1 MKRILLLLLLL
12 LSGSIQSQTYLMN
25 NTSVSTCSGT
35 FYDSGGQ
42 LGTYLAS
49 ETYVK
54 TFCPSTPG
62 NYIQLNFSMF
72 DVEGEPFDYMTI
84 YEGTGTGGA
93 IIGTYG
99 NISPLDC
106 LDIIASSHPS
116 GCITISFVSDGS
128 LEYNGWDATIS
139 CTNIPGGAIPPAVTN
154 TVCGGANPFCA
165 DAGTL
170 EFPNTTDGGCV
181 PDAPAVITNNTCLF
195 TAPNPAWYYLE
206 IGIAGTINL
215 EIEQTTGIN
224 GSGTGLDV
232 DYAIWGPFA
241 NLAATCADFT
251 LGNCTGDHACT
262 GNVVDCSYSPDPIE
276 NATIP
281 NAQVGE
287 IYMMLIT
294 NYDGAAGYI
303 TMTQTNGSSLG
314 AGSTDCSIVCP
325 TMVGTNPTTCG
336 GNNGSIQISGLDP
349 STSYNITYLDDGT
362 PVAVSLTSNAAGQV
376 NIIGLNAGNY
386 TNIVTNFAG
395 CTTASVNILLAGA
408 SAPTVTILN
417 AATPICA
424 GNNAMFNI
432 TGTPNATV
440 IYNINN
446 GGNIPIVLSAAGIGI
461 VTVPAVNANTT
472 INLISIS
479 IPGCSAPLAMTRT
492 VVVNPPATLALT
504 SLSAD
509 RSLCINTPMTNILYN
524 LGSGATNATVLGL
537 PTGLTGALTSA
548 TTFAIS
554 GTPTQTG
561 TFNYTV
567 QALGLCGNSVV
578 LTGTIVVNT
587 LPVITGVFS
596 VCAGFTSILSTT
608 DTPAVVNPWVS
619 SDPSVAA
626 VTATGTVT
634 GMASGTALIT
644 FTAANGCTDT
654 ETITVNAVAS
664 ITGTLNIC
672 EGQTT
677 TLSTVSPPAA
687 VNPWVSS
694 NGTVA
699 TVSAGGVV
707 TGVSAGTATITFTA
721 LNGCTIT
728 KIITVNALPVIS
740 GTLNVCVG
748 STTPLS
754 STIAAAAVNPW
765 VSSNPLLATV
775 NNVGVVTG
783 ISAGTVIVTFTGLNG
798 CTDTETIT
806 INSVPIIAGTFNVCE
821 GNTTTLS
828 SVATPAA
835 VNPWVSSNPLI
846 ATVNATGVVTGLS
859 LGMATITYTDLNG
872 CTGTEVITVNSI
884 PTIIGTTNV
893 CEGNTTT
900 LSSTSTPAAVN
911 PWVSSNPS
919 IATVNAMGVVTGI
932 AVGIVTITFTA
943 QNTCTSTENI
953 TVNALPV
960 VTGTLNVCQGQTTIL
975 SSTSTPAI
983 VNAWVSSDSSIA
995 TVSSTGVVTGVSVGT
1010 TIITFTD
1017 TSGCTDTET
1026 ITVSP
1031 LSTITGTFEVC
1042 VGLTTSLSS
1051 ASPPAVANPWVSS
1064 NPLIATISATGV
1076 VTAVASGTTTITYTS
1091 LNGCTDTEI
1100 ITVNALPI
1108 IAGTFNVCEGLTTTL
1123 STLLAP
1129 AVLNPWVSS
1138 DPLIATVNSSGVVTG
1153 VSVGTT
1159 IITFTGINGCTDTET
1174 ITVSPLVTITGT
1186 LIVCEGLTT
1195 ALSSIY
1201 APAVVN
1207 PWVSSDPLVATV
1219 NSSGLVSG
1227 VAAGTAT
1234 ITFTGLSGCANS
1246 VLFTVN
1252 PLPIITGI
1260 FGVCEGLTTTLSTAL
1275 APAVLYPWVSSDPLI
1290 ATVNS
1295 SGIVTG
1301 IAVGTTTIT
1310 FTGLSGCTDTE
1321 IITVNP
1327 LPIITGT
1334 FNVCETLTT
1343 ALTTLLAP
1351 AVLNPWV
1358 SSNPL
1363 IATVNASGLVT
1374 GISSGTATITFT
1386 ALNGCTDS
1394 ENITVNALPI
1404 ITGTLNVCQGL
1415 TTTLSS
1421 VATPGLVNPWISSNP
1436 LIATISASGVI
1447 TGIAPGST
1455 TITFTALNGCTDTA
1469 IVTVNDLPIITGTF
1483 TVCVGLNT
1491 ILSSLSVPAVVNP
1504 WVSSNPLIAT
1514 VNSSGIVTGVSS
1526 GTSTIIYSD
1535 ANGCTASQVVTVV
1548 AAAAITGVLT
1558 VCVNATTALSNS
1570 SLPTAGNP
1578 WSSSNAAIASIDATG
1593 MVTGNAPG
1601 TATIT
1606 YTSSSNCMITATV
1619 TVIAI
1624 PVISGT
1630 FTVCEGSTTTLTSA
1644 STPAVVNPWM
1654 SSDILVATV
1663 SATGVVSAI
1672 SVGTATLT
1680 FTNSNGCT
1688 ATQMITVTTLP
1699 IISGTFAIC
1708 QGSTTTLSSSTAPAI
1723 SNPWVSS
1730 NVLIATVNAAGLV
1743 TGISSGTAVI
1753 TYTNATGCID
1763 TQTITVNANPVI
1775 TGTFSLCQGISTT
1788 LSGGS
1793 VPNSINPWISSNP
1806 LVATVSTTGV
1816 VTGVSFG
1823 TTTIT
1828 FTNVNGCIDTET
1840 IIVNALPTI
1849 TGNFTLCLGL
1859 TTALSGNGVAAVLNP
1874 WVSSNTAIVAVNN
1887 NGLVTANAVG
1897 VATISYTNSNG
1908 CVATQ
1913 IITVNTLPVIAGNL
1927 SICQGSTTAL
1937 STLDS
1942 PAAINPWV
1950 SDNPS
1955 VASVDL
1961 FGVVTGNAVGT
1972 ATISYTNSNTCV
1984 TSRIVT
1990 VNPLPTI
1997 SGVLTLCEG
2006 YSTTLSGSA
2015 FPAAVNAWISSNPSV
2030 ATVSSTGVV
2039 TGIVAGTTTV
2049 TYTNSNGC
2057 KITANITVNPTPK
2070 VIATPNFSICS
2081 EDATNITLSSVV
2093 PGTTF
2098 VWTAVSNNVTG
2109 ASNGNGNLIEQPLVA
2124 TANTAGNVVYT
2135 IVPTSSLGCV
2145 GTPFVVTVNV
2155 NVLPLPTLTDGVI
2168 CRNPTTGIVGRTYIL
2183 NAGLNN
2189 ANFDFEWY
2197 LNDILIPGENNNTY
2211 EAVEGGVYS
2220 VIATN
2225 TVTGCISAPVFAVVT
2240 ESEIAEVAIIN
2251 GNEAFVDNAVIT
2263 VVVIGNGNYEYQ
2275 LDNGPW
2281 QTSNAFSLLTLGL
2294 HEIHVRDADDCTAI
2308 TQEFT
2313 VIGYPKFFTPNGDGY
2328 HDLWNIWSLSDQKAS
2343 NIYLYDRYGKFI
2355 KQMSPA
2361 GEGWN
2366 GTLNGRELPA
2376 TDYWFTVE
2384 YLHPDTGLR
2393 NEFKSH
2399 FSLKR

>member
-1 MKRILLLLLLL
+1 LLLL
-12 LSGSIQSQTYLMN
+12 LSASIQSQTYLMN
-25 NTSVSTCSGT
+25 NTAVSTCSGT

-42 LGTYLAS
+42 LGNYLAS

-106 LDIIASSHPS
+106 IDIIASSHAS
-116 GCITISFVSDGS
+116 GCITVSFVSDGS
-128 LEYNGWDATIS
+128 LQYNGWAASIS
-139 CTNIPGGAIPPAVTN
+139 CTNIPGGVISPAVTN

-165 DAGTL
+165 DSGTL

-181 PDAPAVITNNTCLF
+181 PDAPAAITNNTCLIV
-195 TAPNPAWYYLE
+195 APNPAWYYLE
-206 IGIAGTINL
+206 IGISGNINL

-224 GSGTGLDV
+224 GTGTGLDV

-251 LGNCTGDHACT
+251 LGDCTGDHTCT
-262 GNVVDCSYSPDPIE
+262 GNVVDCSYSPAAIE

-294 NYDGAAGYI
+294 NFDGAAGYI

-325 TMVGTNPTTCG
+325 TMVGTNPTSCG
-336 GNNGSIQISGLDP
+336 GNDGSIQISGLDP
-349 STSYNITYLDDGT
+349 STSYNITYLDNVT

-376 NIIGLNAGNY
+376 NIIGLSGGNY
-386 TNIVTNFAG
+386 TNIVTNFVG
-395 CTTASVNILLAGA
+395 CTTATVNILLAGT
-408 SAPTVTILN
+408 SAPTVTNLN
-417 AATPICA
+417 AATPICT
-424 GNNAMFNI
+424 GNDAMFNI

-440 IYNINN
+440 TYNINS
-446 GGNIPIVLSAAGIGI
+446 GGNTTIILSAAGIGI

-479 IPGCSAPLAMTRT
+479 IPGCSAPLAMTIT

-504 SLSAD
+504 SVSAD
-509 RSLCINTPMTNILYN
+509 RSLCINTPMTNILYTI
-524 LGSGATNATVLGL
+524 GSGATTATVLALPAGL
-537 PTGLTGALTSA
+537 SGALTSA

-554 GTPTQTG
+554 GTPTQNG
-561 TFNYTV
+561 TFNYSV

-578 LTGTIVVNT
+578 LTGTIVVNP
-587 LPVITGVFS
+587 LPVITGIFS
-596 VCAGFTSILSTT
+596 VCVGFTTVLSTT

-619 SDPSVAA
+619 SDPSVAT

-634 GMASGTALIT
+634 GIASGTAVIT

-654 ETITVNAVAS
+654 ETITVNAVAL
-664 ITGTLNIC
+664 ITGTLNVC
-672 EGQTT
+672 EGLTT
-677 TLSTVSPPAA
+677 TLSTVSPPVA

-694 NGTVA
+694 NLTVA

-707 TGVSAGTATITFTA
+707 TGVSTGTATITFTA
-721 LNGCTIT
+721 LNGCTNT
-728 KIITVNALPVIS
+728 KIITVNALPAIS

-748 STTPLS
+748 STTPLL
-754 STIAAAAVNPW
+754 STIPAAALNPW
-765 VSSNPLLATV
+765 ISSNPLLAAV
-775 NNVGVVTG
+775 NNLGVVTG
-783 ISAGTVIVTFTGLNG
+783 ISAGTVIITFTGLNG
-798 CTDTETIT
+798 CTDAETIT
-806 INSVPIIAGTFNVCE
+806 INGLPLITGTFNVCE
-821 GNTTTLS
+821 GSTISLS
-828 SVATPAA
+828 SATAPAA

-846 ATVNATGVVTGLS
+846 ATVNTTGVVTGVS
-859 LGMATITYTDLNG
+859 LGMATITFTALNG
-872 CTGTEVITVNSI
+872 CTDTKAITVNSI
-884 PTIIGTTNV
+884 PTLIGTFMV
-893 CEGNTTT
+893 CEGNTTA
-900 LSSTSTPAAVN
+900 LSSTSTPAAIN
-911 PWVSSNPS
+911 PWVSSDPS
-919 IATVNAMGVVTGI
+919 IATVNAAGLVTGI
-932 AVGIVTITFTA
+932 AVGIVTITFTG
-943 QNTCTSTENI
+943 QNGCTHTEII
-953 TVNALPV
+953 TVNVLPV
-960 VTGTLNVCQGQTTIL
+960 ITGTLNVCQGQTTIL
-975 SSTSTPAI
+975 SSTSTPAT
-983 VNAWVSSDSSIA
+983 VNAWVSSDATIA
-995 TVSSTGVVTGVSVGT
+995 TVSSSGIVTGVSVGT

-1017 TSGCTDTET
+1017 TNGCTDTET

-1051 ASPPAVANPWVSS
+1051 ASAPAVVNPWVSS

-1076 VTAVASGTTTITYTS
+1076 FTGVASGTTTISFTS

-1123 STLLAP
+1123 LTSVAP
-1129 AVLNPWVSS
+1129 AVVAPWISS
-1138 DPLIATVNSSGVVTG
+1138 NPLIANINSSGVVTG
-1153 VSVGTT
+1153 VSTGMTT
-1159 IITFTGINGCTDTET
+1159 IIFTGINGCTDTET

-1186 LIVCEGLTT
+1186 LSVCEGLTT
-1195 ALSSIY
+1195 ALSSVS
-1201 APAVVN
+1201 APAAVN

-1227 VAAGTAT
+1227 IAAGTAT
-1234 ITFTGLSGCANS
+1234 IAFTGLSGCANS
-1246 VLFTVN
+1246 VLITVIA
-1252 PLPIITGI
+1252 LPIITGT
-1260 FGVCEGLTTTLSTAL
+1260 FAVCEGLATTLSTLL
-1275 APAVLYPWVSSDPLI
+1275 APAILNPWVSSDPLI
-1290 ATVNS
+1290 ATINS
-1295 SGIVTG
+1295 SGIATG

-1343 ALTTLLAP
+1343 ALSTMLAP

-1363 IATVNASGLVT
+1363 TATISASGLVT
-1374 GISSGTATITFT
+1374 GISSGTTTITFT
-1386 ALNGCTDS
+1386 ALNGCTDT
-1394 ENITVNALPI
+1394 ETITVNALPT
-1404 ITGTLNVCQGL
+1404 ITGTLNVCVGL

-1421 VATPGLVNPWISSNP
+1421 AVTPALVNSWISSNP
-1436 LIATISASGVI
+1436 LIATISASGVV

-1455 TITFTALNGCTDTA
+1455 TITFTALNGCTSTA
-1469 IVTVNDLPIITGTF
+1469 IVTVNALPIITGTF

-1491 ILSSLSVPAVVNP
+1491 TLSSLSVPAVVNP

-1514 VNSSGIVTGVSS
+1514 VSPNGIVTGVSS
-1526 GTSTIIYSD
+1526 GTSTITYTD
-1535 ANGCTASQVVTVV
+1535 ANACTVSQVVTVV
-1548 AAAAITGVLT
+1548 AAAAITGVFT
-1558 VCVNATTALSNS
+1558 VCVNATTNLSNS
-1570 SLPTAGNP
+1570 SLPIAGNP
-1578 WSSSNAAIASIDATG
+1578 WSSSNPLIASIDVNG
-1593 MVTGNAPG
+1593 MVTGNTPG
-1601 TATIT
+1601 TTTIT
-1606 YTSSSNCMITATV
+1606 YTSSNNCMITATV

-1630 FTVCEGSTTTLTSA
+1630 FIVCEGSTTTLSGA
-1644 STPAVVNPWM
+1644 STPALINPWM
-1654 SSDILVATV
+1654 SSDLLVATV

-1672 SVGTATLT
+1672 SAGTATLT
-1680 FTNSNGCT
+1680 FTNLDGCT
-1688 ATQMITVTTLP
+1688 KTQIITVTALP

-1708 QGSTTTLSSSTAPAI
+1708 QGSTATLSGSTSPAI

-1730 NVLIATVNAAGLV
+1730 NVLVATVNAAGLV
-1743 TGISSGTAVI
+1743 TGISSGTTVI
-1753 TYTNATGCID
+1753 TYTNANGCID

-1775 TGTFSLCQGISTT
+1775 TGTFSLCQGLSTT

-1793 VPNSINPWISSNP
+1793 VPNPINPWISSNP
-1806 LVATVSTTGV
+1806 LIATVSATGV
-1816 VTGVSFG
+1816 VTAVSFG

-1828 FTNVNGCIDTET
+1828 FNNVNGCIDTET
-1840 IIVNALPTI
+1840 ITVYALPTI

-1859 TTALSGNGVAAVLNP
+1859 TTALSGSGTAAVLNP
-1874 WVSSNTAIVAVNN
+1874 WSSSNTAIVAINN
-1887 NGLVTANAVG
+1887 NGLVTTNAVG
-1897 VATISYTNSNG
+1897 SATVSYTNSNG

-1913 IITVNTLPVIAGNL
+1913 VITVNPLPVIAGNL
-1927 SICQGSTTAL
+1927 FICQGSTTTL

-1942 PAAINPWV
+1942 PADSNPWV

-1955 VASVDL
+1955 VASVDI
-1961 FGVVTGNAVGT
+1961 FGVVTGNANGT
-1972 ATISYTNSNTCV
+1972 ATITYTNSNTCV

-2006 YSTTLSGSA
+2006 YTTTLSGSA

-2030 ATVSSTGVV
+2030 ATVSSIGVV
-2039 TGIVAGTTTV
+2039 TGILAGTTTI

-2057 KITANITVNPTPK
+2057 KISENITVNPTPK
-2070 VIATPNFSICS
+2070 VIATPTFSICS
-2081 EDATNITLSSVV
+2081 EDTTSITLSSLV
-2093 PGTTF
+2093 PGTIF
-2098 VWTAVSNNVTG
+2098 LWTAVANNVTG
-2109 ASNGNGNLIEQPLVA
+2109 ASNGNGNIIEQPLVA
-2124 TANTAGNVVYT
+2124 IDNTIGNVVYT
-2135 IVPTSSLGCV
+2135 IVPTSPLGCV
-2145 GTPFVVTVNV
+2145 GPPFVITVHV
-2155 NVLPLPTLTDGVI
+2155 NILPLPTLTDGVI

-2189 ANFDFEWY
+2189 ANFYFEWY
-2197 LNDILIPGENNNTY
+2197 LNDTIISGENNNTY
-2211 EAVEGGVYS
+2211 EVVEGGVYS

-2225 TVTGCISAPVFAVVT
+2225 TVTGCMSAPVFAVVT

-2263 VVVIGNGNYEYQ
+2263 VLVIGNGNYEYQ
-2275 LDNGPW
+2275 LDNSPW
-2281 QTSNAFSLLTLGL
+2281 QTSNAFSLLTIGL

-2328 HDLWNIWSLSDQKAS
+2328 NDLWNIWSLSDQTAS
-2343 NIYLYDRYGKFI
+2343 NIYIYDRYGKFI